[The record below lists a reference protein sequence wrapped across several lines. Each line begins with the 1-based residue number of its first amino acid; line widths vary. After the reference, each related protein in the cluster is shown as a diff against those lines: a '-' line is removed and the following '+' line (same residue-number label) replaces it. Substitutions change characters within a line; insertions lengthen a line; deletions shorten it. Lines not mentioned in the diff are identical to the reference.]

1 MKKIKQWYKN
11 LRFRNKVLISHI
23 AVSLVPVI
31 ILGVF
36 CYGQTRKQLIEREKE
51 VLEESLHQGISGLDN
66 TLNSYKNFMDSLV
79 WNDSLKQALNETYES
94 NLQMYIAYRDIID
107 PTIQNINR
115 LNPSIE
121 SVTIYGSN
129 ETLYPHGTNFMPLSE
144 ITVDMNFLKDSRI
157 YWLAQKPDSLDMYCK
172 IYSRDKA
179 EQNIVH
185 MGVNY
190 KNTFGFLEGIFE
202 DDFGILI
209 EDKEGNP
216 VFSYLTPKEGNVQE
230 TAEEIRGEKKYVVKE
245 TDLDMCDWDIL
256 LYRPVKAISASARS
270 ITALI
275 LTVICLCIGLIIIFS
290 FLLAGSVVK
299 PLGILVKNI
308 QQVEHG
314 KLEADIKEESN
325 DEIGHLIRSF
335 RKMVNRL
342 DYMVN
347 EVYQSKIMQQEYEM
361 KALQAQINPHFLYN
375 SLSLINWKAIMAEQ
389 EEISEM
395 AQLLSTFYR
404 TTLNKGK
411 NVTTVK
417 GEWDNTCSY
426 CKIQSI
432 MHSEKIKMDM
442 QIDENILKYE
452 MLNLLLQPLVENAII
467 HGLDHKETE
476 GEKNLKI
483 SAYESGDNLIFEIL
497 DNGCGMSE
505 EVLENI
511 LTAETKGYGVQNVHH
526 RVQLYYGQNYGLLYK
541 SRLKEGTQVQLKI
554 PKNKDN
560 GGKD

>member
-51 VLEESLHQGISGLDN
+51 VLEESLHQGLSGLDN

-94 NLQMYIAYRDIID
+94 NLQMYMAYRDIID
-107 PTIQNINR
+107 PTIQNIKR

-144 ITVDMNFLKDSRI
+144 ITVDMDFLKDSKI
-157 YWLAQKPDSLDMYCK
+157 YWLAHKPDSLDMYCK

-209 EDKEGNP
+209 EDKERNP
-216 VFSYLTPKEGNVQE
+216 VFSYLTPKEGNVRE

-245 TDLDMCDWDIL
+245 TALDMCDWDIL
-256 LYRPVKAISASARS
+256 LYRPVKVISASARS

-554 PKNKDN
+554 PKSKDN